1 MKKATAVICLAMVM
15 VLGIASVAFADTTS
29 GYLTPSGS
37 PHGAYTTAS
46 KKCGVCHAVHKATA
60 SGDVLM
66 RGTVA
71 DACVYCHITSTT
83 GVIAVYNAT
92 ASNYNGADLKTAHN
106 SVGGANCVD
115 CHTPHGALALIA
127 DNAYLE
133 EKILK
138 EGSAGAEETPL
149 VGDTSAVAVA
159 KWCTNCHNSTSNTNA
174 TPYYETAFDIGAGE
188 GSHVMKAA
196 SLDYDAAGGAGSY
209 AGQVAWTDSTTCRH
223 CHADGAINQS
233 DGTVKTVASSYPHFT
248 VGERFLTDANGS
260 AADSEADG
268 VCLRCHVNGTDGA
281 GLTY

>member
-1 MKKATAVICLAMVM
+1 MKKATLIACLAMVM
-15 VLGIASVAFADTTS
+15 VLGVSSVAFANTTS

-37 PHGAYTTAS
+37 PHGSYTTAS

-92 ASNYNGADLKTAHN
+92 ASNYNGSDLKTAHN
-106 SVGGANCVD
+106 SIGGANCTD
-115 CHTPHGALALIA
+115 CHTPHGAATLIA

-138 EGSAGAEETPL
+138 GAGVDEVPASGDSA
-149 VGDTSAVAVA
+149 AVAVA
-159 KWCTNCHNSTSNTNA
+159 KWCTNCHNSTSNTNG
-174 TPYYETAFDIGAGE
+174 TPYYETGFDIGAGE

-196 SLDYDAAGGAGSY
+196 SADYHAAGGAGTY
-209 AGQVAWTDSTTCRH
+209 AGQVAWTGSDTCRS
-223 CHADGAINQS
+223 CHADGLINQS
-233 DGTVKTVASSYPHFT
+233 DGSVKTVASSYPHFT
-248 VGERFLTDANGS
+248 VGQRFLTDDTGAG
-260 AADSEADG
+260 AADSEEDG
-268 VCLRCHVNGTDGA
+268 VCLRCHVSGTDGA